1 MRRKLPTPDLTPELT
16 VDPEILENAKRSLEA
31 EQPKVMAKCSVCG
44 SEATPNPTERLCWV
58 CRRLK
63 ISAWRDIE
71 TQSPAQ
77 E

>member
-1 MRRKLPTPDLTPELT
+1 MHVPDQA
-16 VDPEILENAKRSLEA
+16 VDPEIIEGAIKSLEA
-31 EQPKVMAKCSVCG
+31 DRPKLLAKCSVCG
-44 SEATPNPTERLCWV
+44 GDATASASEQLCWV

>member
-1 MRRKLPTPDLTPELT
+1 MTRKRNIPDLTPDLMI
-16 VDPEILENAKRSLEA
+16 DPEILENAKRSLDA
-31 EQPKVMAKCSVCG
+31 ERPKVMAKCSVCG
-44 SEATPNPTERLCWV
+44 AEANPNPAEQLCWV